1 MKNAIKIK
9 RYKLPENIC
18 QIFSRA
24 DGFQRTLPA
33 QIGKAKNPEE
43 AKRALRDISSTMK
56 DCRALRDFFHE
67 QAVAWENTMMWFTTK
82 QKDLIAKIE
91 EGAFPNEPNRK

>member
-24 DGFQRTLPA
+24 DGFQRTLRRKSERQKYGRCEADSARHFECNQGLPCSQGLFPRA
-33 QIGKAKNPEE
+33 SGRLSKTEAWFSGKQ
-43 AKRALRDISSTMK
+43 R
-56 DCRALRDFFHE
+56 
-67 QAVAWENTMMWFTTK
+67 
-82 QKDLIAKIE
+82 DLISKIE